1 MGSFRL
7 GSEASIQMVKMG
19 LCWPALVL
27 LMLAETIS
35 GTAQCSNRCN
45 IGATGWCGE
54 RRKNSSTGAVQRCAD
69 RTRYGQSC
77 ASACGKGEKDYH
89 WCWVG
94 WHLEDDWEY
103 CAPEG
108 ETRYGVA
115 CLGEC
120 AKNGTSY
127 WWCYTD
133 EASEEWEYC
142 SPPGE
147 VLDTAYTVN
156 GQDCIGECATQGE
169 DYWWCK
175 KSPRTQ
181 VNNGKTNA
189 RDADWDY
196 CSPNPQHTRYNKTC
210 SDACESRGEK
220 YYWCNV
226 GSSWDYCSPAVE
238 TVEKVIA
245 KGGGQCVGKC
255 DSLDENYTWC
265 HVINVDGEAGLS
277 TSSTRQF
284 YWDYCDLQA

>member
-108 ETRYGVA
+108 ET
-115 CLGEC
+115 
-120 AKNGTSY
+120 KNGTSY

-169 DYWWCK
+169 DYWWCQ
-175 KSPRTQ
+175 KS
-181 VNNGKTNA
+181 
-189 RDADWDY
+189 DDY
-196 CSPNPQHTRYNKTC
+196 DEEWAHCSPSPQITRYNKTC

-245 KGGGQCVGKC
+245 KGGGQCVG
-255 DSLDENYTWC
+255 
-265 HVINVDGEAGLS
+265 
-277 TSSTRQF
+277 
-284 YWDYCDLQA
+284 